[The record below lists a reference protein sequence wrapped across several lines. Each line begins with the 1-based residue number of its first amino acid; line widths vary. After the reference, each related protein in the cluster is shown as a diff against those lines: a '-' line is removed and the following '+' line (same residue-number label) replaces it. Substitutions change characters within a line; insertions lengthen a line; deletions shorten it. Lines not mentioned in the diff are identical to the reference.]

1 MAEQSWWNR
10 LKLRR
15 RIAVMDDKSLNEL
28 WSFRLSAL
36 GLTITLVLMV
46 LLTIAILSVAIIYTP
61 IRNILPGYN
70 QNMREQLLEASM
82 RLDSLENVSTLQGQY
97 LSVVRDITAGE
108 LSTDTMPAL
117 DSLQLVFQ
125 EELLKAKREVSEEFM
140 AQYEQKGKDNLQ
152 LFDAQA
158 TSPINTMFS
167 PAHGV
172 IISHFNLNH
181 GQRGILIQ
189 TPENENV
196 TAVMGGAVV
205 LVTAD
210 TDGTYTVVMQHTNY
224 TSVYRRLGVVNRSTG
239 DVLRAGETIGL
250 VQDQVPLLF
259 ELWKEGC
266 AINPE
271 EVIVF

>member
-1 MAEQSWWNR
+1 MSKEFWDK
-10 LKLRR
+10 LKTRR
-15 RIAVMDDKSLNEL
+15 RIAVMDDQSLNEL

-36 GLTITLVLMV
+36 GLTTTLVLMFI
-46 LLTIAILSVAIIYTP
+46 LTIIVLSIAIVYTP
-61 IRNILPGYN
+61 ARNILPGYN
-70 QNMREQLLEASM
+70 QNMREQLLDASM
-82 RLDSLENVSTLQGQY
+82 RLDSLENITTLQRQY

-108 LSTDTMPAL
+108 ISTDTLPAP

-125 EELLKAKREVSEEFM
+125 TELLQAKREVSEEFVE
-140 AQYEQKGKDNLQ
+140 QYEQKGKDNLQ
-152 LFDAQA
+152 LFDAQT
-158 TSPINTMFS
+158 TSPVNTMFS

-172 IISHFNLNH
+172 IIRHFNLH
-181 GQRGILIQ
+181 QGQRGILIQ
-189 TPENENV
+189 TPDNENV

-224 TSVYRRLGVVNRSTG
+224 TSVYRRLGVVSRSVG
-239 DVLRAGETIGL
+239 DVLRAGETLGL

>member
-1 MAEQSWWNR
+1 MSKEFWNR
-10 LKLRR
+10 LKTRR
-15 RIAVMDDKSLNEL
+15 RVAVMDDESLNEL

-36 GLTITLVLMV
+36 GLTTTIVLMFIFTVV
-46 LLTIAILSVAIIYTP
+46 LLSLVIVYTP
-61 IRNILPGYN
+61 ARNILPGYN

-82 RLDSLENVSTLQGQY
+82 RLDSLENVTTLQRQY

-152 LFDAQA
+152 LFDAQ
-158 TSPINTMFS
+158 TVSPVITMFS

-172 IISHFNLNH
+172 ITRPFDPHH
-181 GQRGILIQ
+181 GQYGILMQ
-189 TPENENV
+189 TPEKENV

-205 LVTAD
+205 LVTVDA
-210 TDGTYTVVMQHTNY
+210 DGTYTVAMQHPNY
-224 TSVYRRLGVVNRSTG
+224 VSVYHHLGILTHSVG
-239 DVLRAGETIGL
+239 DLLRAGETIGL
-250 VQDQVPLLF
+250 VQPQMPLQF